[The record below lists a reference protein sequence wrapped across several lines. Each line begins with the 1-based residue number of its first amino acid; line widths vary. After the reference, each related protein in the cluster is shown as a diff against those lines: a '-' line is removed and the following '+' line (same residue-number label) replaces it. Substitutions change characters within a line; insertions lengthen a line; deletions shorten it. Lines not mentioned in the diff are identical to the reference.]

1 MEIHA
6 WNLLQPI
13 VQLYERSL
21 THGPG
26 SATVVCRRKPV
37 PTRREGTGGG
47 IASLSRSSRPTRRLG
62 LAGLLFAVALVAA
75 APAAGQTESTTT
87 TVPGAPEGAPPAPTT
102 SATILPGGKASIP
115 AGAPY
120 SVVRAIQ
127 AANRI
132 HRRTYIWGGG
142 HRSFKAKGYDCSG
155 AVSYVLHAAGV
166 LSSPLVSGQ
175 LASWGIPG
183 PGAWITV
190 FANRTHTYMYLAGL
204 RYDTSPL
211 GESVNQGRGPRW
223 RYTLRTGTGFAV
235 RHYAGL

>member
-1 MEIHA
+1 M
-6 WNLLQPI
+6 
-13 VQLYERSL
+13 
-21 THGPG
+21 
-26 SATVVCRRKPV
+26 
-37 PTRREGTGGG
+37 
-47 IASLSRSSRPTRRLG
+47 LSRSHDASRRLG
-62 LAGLLFAVALVAA
+62 LAGLVLAAALIAT
-75 APAAGQTESTTT
+75 APAAGQTSGTTT
-87 TVPGAPEGAPPAPTT
+87 TTAEPGAPVGSAPPAST
-102 SATILPGGKASIP
+102 AAILPGGKASIP

-175 LASWGIPG
+175 LAFWGVPG

-190 FANRTHTYMYLAGL
+190 FANKTHTYMYIAGL

-211 GESVNQGRGPRW
+211 GESVDQGRGPRW